1 MWLDNY
7 NIFQE
12 LLFIVQIY
20 FFETF
25 SIKFVDNLI
34 KSLNLEISP
43 KNIMNKNI

>member
-25 SIKFVDNLI
+25 SVKFVDNLI
-34 KSLNLEISP
+34 KSINLEIFQ